1 MVGFPLL
8 LIPLAVYNI
17 IAFLMPSVSFT
28 DVLFKVPMITG
39 EAWPVTLAD
48 VMLALGIV
56 LLLLEVVKGARPG
69 SKFLMDHLLSLIVF
83 GAAAAEF
90 VMWPKFGNSTYFLLV
105 LLAMADFLGGIAQ
118 RTRRRVAYVA
128 ETTVP
133 APRKAKRQA
142 ETPADE
148 GTSEPKFEP
157 VSAPTSSGGAARATA
172 QSVAESVL
180 MDHPAPKPVN
190 PPSPEIPS
198 PHLQPGNGTRRLPT
212 HRADP
217 SSHLPRARG
226 DARKRALAAIGD
238 LRILGRTRRS
248 RLAWGRCSA
257 LAMSWATKLDR
268 ARQRG
273 LVDPL

>member
-17 IAFLMPSVSFT
+17 IAFLMPSVSFS

-48 VMLALGIV
+48 LLLALGV
-56 LLLLEVVKGARPG
+56 MLLLLEVVKGARPG
-69 SKFLMDHLLSLIVF
+69 SKFLMDHLLSLIIF

-118 RTRRRVAYVA
+118 RTRRRVTYVA

-133 APRKAKRQA
+133 APRKAKRRA
-142 ETPADE
+142 EAPAEDVE
-148 GTSEPKFEP
+148 SERKFEP
-157 VSAPTSSGGAARATA
+157 VIAPQPAPAAPPAPSA

-180 MDHPAPKPVN
+180 MDHPAPKPVQGA
-190 PPSPEIPS
+190 PSPEIPS
-198 PHLQPGNGTRRLPT
+198 PQLQPGNGT
-212 HRADP
+212 P
-217 SSHLPRARG
+217 SSDAPPR
-226 DARKRALAAIGD
+226 
-238 LRILGRTRRS
+238 
-248 RLAWGRCSA
+248 
-257 LAMSWATKLDR
+257 
-268 ARQRG
+268 
-273 LVDPL
+273 

>member
-28 DVLFKVPMITG
+28 DVLFNVPMVSG
-39 EAWPVTLAD
+39 ETWPVTLAD
-48 VMLALGIV
+48 VMLALGVV

-118 RTRRRVAYVA
+118 RTRRRVTYVA

-142 ETPADE
+142 GAPADDAV
-148 GTSEPKFEP
+148 SEPKFEP
-157 VSAPTSSGGAARATA
+157 VSAPAVPPAPAPSA

-180 MDHPAPKPVN
+180 KDPPAPKPVQST
-190 PPSPEIPS
+190 PSPEIPS
-198 PHLQPGNGTRRLPT
+198 PHLQPGNGT
-212 HRADP
+212 P
-217 SSHLPRARG
+217 SSPDAPR
-226 DARKRALAAIGD
+226 
-238 LRILGRTRRS
+238 
-248 RLAWGRCSA
+248 
-257 LAMSWATKLDR
+257 
-268 ARQRG
+268 
-273 LVDPL
+273 

>member
-17 IAFLMPSVSFT
+17 IAFLMPTVSFT

-39 EAWPVTLAD
+39 ETWPVTLAD

-69 SKFLMDHLLSLIVF
+69 SKFLMDHLLSLIIF

-118 RTRRRVAYVA
+118 RTRRRVTYVA

-142 ETPADE
+142 EAATDDE
-148 GTSEPKFEP
+148 AAAEPKFEP
-157 VSAPTSSGGAARATA
+157 VTTPQAAPVVPPAPTA

-180 MDHPAPKPVN
+180 MDHPAPKPVT

-198 PHLQPGNGTRRLPT
+198 PHLQPGNGT
-212 HRADP
+212 P
-217 SSHLPRARG
+217 SPPDAPPR
-226 DARKRALAAIGD
+226 
-238 LRILGRTRRS
+238 
-248 RLAWGRCSA
+248 
-257 LAMSWATKLDR
+257 
-268 ARQRG
+268 
-273 LVDPL
+273 

>member
-1 MVGFPLL
+1 MLRRCIVLSGYLDREGIAPMVGFPLL

-17 IAFLMPSVSFT
+17 IAFLMPSVSFS

-48 VMLALGIV
+48 LLLALGVV

-69 SKFLMDHLLSLIVF
+69 SKFLMDHLLSLIIF

-105 LLAMADFLGGIAQ
+105 LLAMADFFGGIAQ

-128 ETTVP
+128 ETVP

-142 ETPADE
+142 EAPADE
-148 GTSEPKFEP
+148 PSSEPKLSEPKLSEPKFEP
-157 VSAPTSSGGAARATA
+157 APTPQAAPVVPPAPSA

-198 PHLQPGNGTRRLPT
+198 PHLQPGNGT
-212 HRADP
+212 P
-217 SSHLPRARG
+217 SSPDAPR
-226 DARKRALAAIGD
+226 
-238 LRILGRTRRS
+238 
-248 RLAWGRCSA
+248 
-257 LAMSWATKLDR
+257 
-268 ARQRG
+268 
-273 LVDPL
+273 

>member
-1 MVGFPLL
+1 MTVTAAERMLRRRIVLSGFLDREGISPMVGFPLL

-133 APRKAKRQA
+133 APRKTKRQA

-148 GTSEPKFEP
+148 FEPKFEP
-157 VSAPTSSGGAARATA
+157 VSPPQPAPAEPPAPTA

-180 MDHPAPKPVN
+180 MDHPAPKPVSA
-190 PPSPEIPS
+190 PSPEIPS
-198 PHLQPGNGTRRLPT
+198 PHLQPGNGTQ
-212 HRADP
+212 P
-217 SSHLPRARG
+217 SPDAPR
-226 DARKRALAAIGD
+226 
-238 LRILGRTRRS
+238 
-248 RLAWGRCSA
+248 
-257 LAMSWATKLDR
+257 
-268 ARQRG
+268 
-273 LVDPL
+273 

>member
-1 MVGFPLL
+1 MTVTAAERMHRRRIVLSGYLDREGISPMVGFPLL

-17 IAFLMPSVSFT
+17 IAFLMPSVSFA

-133 APRKAKRQA
+133 APRKTKRQA

-148 GTSEPKFEP
+148 FEPKFEP
-157 VSAPTSSGGAARATA
+157 VSAPRPAPAEPPAPTA

-180 MDHPAPKPVN
+180 MDHPAPKPVQS

-198 PHLQPGNGTRRLPT
+198 PHLQPGNGTQ
-212 HRADP
+212 P
-217 SSHLPRARG
+217 SPDAPR
-226 DARKRALAAIGD
+226 
-238 LRILGRTRRS
+238 
-248 RLAWGRCSA
+248 
-257 LAMSWATKLDR
+257 
-268 ARQRG
+268 
-273 LVDPL
+273 

>member
-1 MVGFPLL
+1 MTAAELMLRGRIVLSGYLDREGISPMVGFPLL

-39 EAWPVTLAD
+39 EAWPVTLSD
-48 VMLALGIV
+48 VMLALGVV

-128 ETTVP
+128 ETAP
-133 APRKAKRQA
+133 APRKARRQA
-142 ETPADE
+142 EAVVDE
-148 GTSEPKFEP
+148 AMVEPKFEP
-157 VSAPTSSGGAARATA
+157 VVAPPASAPSA

-180 MDHPAPKPVN
+180 MDHPAPKPVQST
-190 PPSPEIPS
+190 PSPEIPS
-198 PHLQPGNGTRRLPT
+198 PHLQPGNGTQ
-212 HRADP
+212 P
-217 SSHLPRARG
+217 SPDAPR
-226 DARKRALAAIGD
+226 
-238 LRILGRTRRS
+238 
-248 RLAWGRCSA
+248 
-257 LAMSWATKLDR
+257 
-268 ARQRG
+268 
-273 LVDPL
+273 

>member
-118 RTRRRVAYVA
+118 RTRRRVAYVT

-133 APRKAKRQA
+133 ALRKTKRQA
-142 ETPADE
+142 ATPADE
-148 GTSEPKFEP
+148 GTFEPKFEP
-157 VSAPTSSGGAARATA
+157 VSAPQPAPAEPPAPTA

-180 MDHPAPKPVN
+180 MDHPAPKPVST
-190 PPSPEIPS
+190 PSPEIPS
-198 PHLQPGNGTRRLPT
+198 PHLQPGNGTR
-212 HRADP
+212 P
-217 SSHLPRARG
+217 SPDAPR
-226 DARKRALAAIGD
+226 
-238 LRILGRTRRS
+238 
-248 RLAWGRCSA
+248 
-257 LAMSWATKLDR
+257 
-268 ARQRG
+268 
-273 LVDPL
+273 

>member
-39 EAWPVTLAD
+39 ETWPVTLAD
-48 VMLALGIV
+48 VMLALGVV

-118 RTRRRVAYVA
+118 RTRRRATYAA
-128 ETTVP
+128 EAVP
-133 APRKAKRQA
+133 APRKSKRQA
-142 ETPADE
+142 EAPADDVAP
-148 GTSEPKFEP
+148 EPKFEP
-157 VSAPTSSGGAARATA
+157 VSAPQAAPVTPPAPSA

-180 MDHPAPKPVN
+180 MAPPAPKPAQSIT
-190 PPSPEIPS
+190 PSPEIPS
-198 PHLQPGNGTRRLPT
+198 PHLQPSNGTT
-212 HRADP
+212 
-217 SSHLPRARG
+217 SSPDVPPR
-226 DARKRALAAIGD
+226 
-238 LRILGRTRRS
+238 
-248 RLAWGRCSA
+248 
-257 LAMSWATKLDR
+257 
-268 ARQRG
+268 
-273 LVDPL
+273 

>member
-17 IAFLMPSVSFT
+17 VAFLMPSVSFT

-39 EAWPVTLAD
+39 ETWPVTLAD
-48 VMLALGIV
+48 LLLALGIV

-118 RTRRRVAYVA
+118 RTRRRVTYVA

-133 APRKAKRQA
+133 APRKAKRRA
-142 ETPADE
+142 EAPADDAVA
-148 GTSEPKFEP
+148 EPKFEP
-157 VSAPTSSGGAARATA
+157 VSAPQPAPVVPPAPTA

-180 MDHPAPKPVN
+180 MDHPAPKPA
-190 PPSPEIPS
+190 PTITPSPEIPS
-198 PHLQPGNGTRRLPT
+198 PHLQPGNGTP
-212 HRADP
+212 P
-217 SSHLPRARG
+217 SSDTPR
-226 DARKRALAAIGD
+226 
-238 LRILGRTRRS
+238 
-248 RLAWGRCSA
+248 
-257 LAMSWATKLDR
+257 
-268 ARQRG
+268 
-273 LVDPL
+273 

>member
-1 MVGFPLL
+1 MTVTAAEQTLRCRIVLPGHLDREGILPMVGFPLL

-39 EAWPVTLAD
+39 ETWPVTLAD
-48 VMLALGIV
+48 VMLALGVV

-118 RTRRRVAYVA
+118 RTRRRATYVA
-128 ETTVP
+128 EAAP
-133 APRKAKRQA
+133 APRKARRQA
-142 ETPADE
+142 EAPVDE
-148 GTSEPKFEP
+148 AISEPKFEP
-157 VSAPTSSGGAARATA
+157 VSTPQAAPAAPPAPSA

-180 MDHPAPKPVN
+180 MDHPAPKPAQSI

-198 PHLQPGNGTRRLPT
+198 PHLQPGNGT
-212 HRADP
+212 P
-217 SSHLPRARG
+217 SSPDAPR
-226 DARKRALAAIGD
+226 
-238 LRILGRTRRS
+238 
-248 RLAWGRCSA
+248 
-257 LAMSWATKLDR
+257 
-268 ARQRG
+268 
-273 LVDPL
+273 

>member
-17 IAFLMPSVSFT
+17 IAFLMPSVSFA

-128 ETTVP
+128 ESTVP
-133 APRKAKRQA
+133 APRKTKRQA

-148 GTSEPKFEP
+148 FEPKFEP
-157 VSAPTSSGGAARATA
+157 VSAPRPAPAEPPAPTA

-180 MDHPAPKPVN
+180 MDHPAPKPVSA
-190 PPSPEIPS
+190 PSPEIPS
-198 PHLQPGNGTRRLPT
+198 PHLQPGNGTQ
-212 HRADP
+212 P
-217 SSHLPRARG
+217 SPDAPR
-226 DARKRALAAIGD
+226 
-238 LRILGRTRRS
+238 
-248 RLAWGRCSA
+248 
-257 LAMSWATKLDR
+257 
-268 ARQRG
+268 
-273 LVDPL
+273 

>member
-1 MVGFPLL
+1 MLRRCIVLSGHHDREGILPMVGFPLL

-17 IAFLMPSVSFT
+17 IAFLMPSVSFA

-48 VMLALGIV
+48 LLLALGVV

-69 SKFLMDHLLSLIVF
+69 SKFLMDHLLSLIIF

-118 RTRRRVAYVA
+118 RTRRRVTYVA

-142 ETPADE
+142 EAPAEDAV
-148 GTSEPKFEP
+148 SERKFEP
-157 VSAPTSSGGAARATA
+157 VIAPQPAPAEPPASSA

-180 MDHPAPKPVN
+180 MDHPAPKPVQGAA
-190 PPSPEIPS
+190 SPEIPS
-198 PHLQPGNGTRRLPT
+198 PQLQPGNGTP
-212 HRADP
+212 P
-217 SSHLPRARG
+217 SSDTP
-226 DARKRALAAIGD
+226 
-238 LRILGRTRRS
+238 
-248 RLAWGRCSA
+248 
-257 LAMSWATKLDR
+257 
-268 ARQRG
+268 QR
-273 LVDPL
+273 

>member
-1 MVGFPLL
+1 MTVTAAERMHRRRIVLSGYLDREGISPMVGFPLL

-39 EAWPVTLAD
+39 EAWPVTLSD
-48 VMLALGIV
+48 VMLALGVV

-128 ETTVP
+128 ETAP
-133 APRKAKRQA
+133 APRKARRQA
-142 ETPADE
+142 EAAVDE
-148 GTSEPKFEP
+148 AVVEPKFEP
-157 VSAPTSSGGAARATA
+157 VVAPPASAPSA

-180 MDHPAPKPVN
+180 MDHPAPKPVQST
-190 PPSPEIPS
+190 PSPEIPS
-198 PHLQPGNGTRRLPT
+198 PHLQPGNGTQ
-212 HRADP
+212 P
-217 SSHLPRARG
+217 SPDAPR
-226 DARKRALAAIGD
+226 
-238 LRILGRTRRS
+238 
-248 RLAWGRCSA
+248 
-257 LAMSWATKLDR
+257 
-268 ARQRG
+268 
-273 LVDPL
+273 

>member
-17 IAFLMPSVSFT
+17 IAFLMPTVAFT

-48 VMLALGIV
+48 LLLALGVV

-69 SKFLMDHLLSLIVF
+69 SKFLMDHLLSLIIF

-118 RTRRRVAYVA
+118 RTRRRVTYVA

-133 APRKAKRQA
+133 APRKARRQA
-142 ETPADE
+142 DAPVEDVAS
-148 GTSEPKFEP
+148 GRKFEP
-157 VSAPTSSGGAARATA
+157 VIAPQPAPAEPPAPSA

-180 MDHPAPKPVN
+180 MDHPAPKPVQGAS
-190 PPSPEIPS
+190 SPEIAS
-198 PHLQPGNGTRRLPT
+198 PQLQPGSGTT
-212 HRADP
+212 P
-217 SSHLPRARG
+217 SSDAPPR
-226 DARKRALAAIGD
+226 
-238 LRILGRTRRS
+238 
-248 RLAWGRCSA
+248 
-257 LAMSWATKLDR
+257 
-268 ARQRG
+268 
-273 LVDPL
+273 